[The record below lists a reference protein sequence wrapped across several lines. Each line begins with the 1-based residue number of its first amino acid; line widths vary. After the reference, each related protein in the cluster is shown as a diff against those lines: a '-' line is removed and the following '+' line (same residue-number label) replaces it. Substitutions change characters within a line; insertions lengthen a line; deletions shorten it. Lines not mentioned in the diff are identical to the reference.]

1 MDENINLTILNEV
14 NKGAK
19 MGMDSIT
26 YVSDKLEQEDMKEEL
41 SAQYSGYGKI
51 VEKVNQLFEGY
62 GEIPD
67 DTPTMDKMMS
77 WMGVQM
83 NTMTDKTNSH
93 IAQMLIQ
100 GNTMGIVEGQK
111 LLNHNPDAEDKVKN
125 IINEFIS
132 FSQNNIEKMKE
143 YL

>member
-1 MDENINLTILNEV
+1 MDENINLTILNEI

-26 YVSDKLEQEDMKEEL
+26 YVSEKLEQEDMKEEL

-67 DTPTMDKMMS
+67 DAPARDKMMS
-77 WMGVQM
+77 SMGVPPC
-83 NTMTDKTNSH
+83 
-93 IAQMLIQ
+93 
-100 GNTMGIVEGQK
+100 G
-111 LLNHNPDAEDKVKN
+111 
-125 IINEFIS
+125 
-132 FSQNNIEKMKE
+132 
-143 YL
+143 